1 MTTNNTGL
9 GYNGNV
15 VSGYELFVVDG
26 TDFLLTKS
34 SIRWKMI
41 DNLLNL
47 DKVMPL
53 RQFKKMNLKAYGP
66 GLDLILFNTHL
77 FSFEYSFNQ
86 LGQSALFISNSV
98 SF

>member
-1 MTTNNTGL
+1 MKTNLNRSQVGFANNTGL

-34 SIRWKMI
+34 SFRWKMI
-41 DNLLNL
+41 DNLVNL

-53 RQFKKMNLKAYGP
+53 RQFKKMNLKACLLYTSPSPRDRG
-66 GLDLILFNTHL
+66 
-77 FSFEYSFNQ
+77 
-86 LGQSALFISNSV
+86 
-98 SF
+98 